1 MWIYFEIF
9 FKSPSKIGLFC
20 LFVHTSLYVYN
31 RNMKNLSTD
40 DRYLQFGSGPVIVLL
55 HGLFGALSNFEKV
68 IEYFQQDYTVL
79 FPQLPLYTSPLLNST
94 VSGMVDFV
102 NVIIEEKQFSNL
114 HLVGNS
120 LGGHIGLVYALKNMD
135 KVASITLTGSSG
147 LFENSLGDGYPNKEN
162 YDYIRKKTEYT
173 FYDPTV
179 ASKEL
184 VDEIF
189 NTVNDRAKAI
199 RVIALAK
206 SALRHNLRKELNKID
221 IPANIIWGGND
232 NITPLFVGEEFQ
244 KLIPNAKLSVID
256 KCGHAAMM
264 EHPERF
270 NALLDQFL
278 TDLNV
283 KNLG

>member
-1 MWIYFEIF
+1 ME
-9 FKSPSKIGLFC
+9 
-20 LFVHTSLYVYN
+20 
-31 RNMKNLSTD
+31 NLSTD
-40 DRYLQFGSGPVIVLL
+40 DRYLEFGSGPVIVLL

-68 IEYFQQDYTVL
+68 IEHFQQDYTVL

-94 VSGMVDFV
+94 VGGMVDFV
-102 NVIIEEKQFSNL
+102 NVIIEEKKFSNL

-120 LGGHIGLVYALKNMD
+120 LGGHIGLVYALKNMG

-270 NALLDQFL
+270 NELLEQFL
-278 TDLNV
+278 MGLNV
-283 KNLG
+283 KKSV